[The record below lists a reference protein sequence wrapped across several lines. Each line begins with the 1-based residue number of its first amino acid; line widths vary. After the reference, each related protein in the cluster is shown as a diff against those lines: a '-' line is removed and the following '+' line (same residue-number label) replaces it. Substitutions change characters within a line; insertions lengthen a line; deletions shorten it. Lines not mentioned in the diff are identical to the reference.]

1 MTDKR
6 KKNRRQL
13 TFYKLKKKS
22 LTEKTQVTAALKK
35 DLQLPFLSD
44 KLFSGILLVFHLI
57 SLIAFAKLHLN
68 LVTALFFVHKSLSNL
83 TARF

>member
-6 KKNRRQL
+6 KKKQETINFLQ
-13 TFYKLKKKS
+13 TKKKS